1 MEERRTFLRQSA
13 FLALPITKGKL
24 DTHNSLLVTTMFA
37 IVEISGEQFKIS
49 ESTTKLRVPYMA
61 GAAEGQEV
69 SLDNVL
75 FSDGSASAKPLAT
88 VRGHIRGEKVIV
100 FHKKRRKRYRKTNGH
115 TQRYTELAISW

>member
-1 MEERRTFLRQSA
+1 
-13 FLALPITKGKL
+13 
-24 DTHNSLLVTTMFA
+24 MFA

-75 FSDGSASAKPLAT
+75 FSDGGKSESSGGAKPLAT

>member
-1 MEERRTFLRQSA
+1 
-13 FLALPITKGKL
+13 
-24 DTHNSLLVTTMFA
+24 MFA

-49 ESTTKLRVPYMA
+49 ESTTRLRVPYMA
-61 GAAEGQEV
+61 GAPEGQEV

-75 FSDGSASAKPLAT
+75 FSDGKSAGGAKPMAI

>member
-1 MEERRTFLRQSA
+1 
-13 FLALPITKGKL
+13 
-24 DTHNSLLVTTMFA
+24 MFA
-37 IVEISGEQFKIS
+37 IVEISGEQFKIDDS
-49 ESTTKLRVPYMA
+49 MTTLRVPYMA

-75 FSDGSASAKPLAT
+75 FSDGKSGAKPLAT

>member
-1 MEERRTFLRQSA
+1 
-13 FLALPITKGKL
+13 
-24 DTHNSLLVTTMFA
+24 MFA

-61 GAAEGQEV
+61 GASEGEEV

-75 FSDGSASAKPLAT
+75 FSSDERSSDGGSAGNAKPLAT
-88 VRGHIRGEKVIV
+88 VSGHLRGEKVIV

>member
-1 MEERRTFLRQSA
+1 
-13 FLALPITKGKL
+13 
-24 DTHNSLLVTTMFA
+24 MFA

-61 GAAEGQEV
+61 GASEGQEV

-75 FSDGSASAKPLAT
+75 FSDGGKSGSGSAKPMAT

-115 TQRYTELAISW
+115 TQRYTELAITW